1 MNIILIIDGWSKC
14 MLQKK
19 KKMKIKN
26 ENKKKVAKENKTG
39 GSFSRTQ

>member
-1 MNIILIIDGWSKC
+1 MDIILIIDGWSKC

-19 KKMKIKN
+19 MKINNK
-26 ENKKKVAKENKTG
+26 NKKKVAKKNKTG

>member
-1 MNIILIIDGWSKC
+1 MDIILIIDGWSKC
-14 MLQKK
+14 MLQ

>member
-1 MNIILIIDGWSKC
+1 MDEVSACCK
-14 MLQKK
+14 KK